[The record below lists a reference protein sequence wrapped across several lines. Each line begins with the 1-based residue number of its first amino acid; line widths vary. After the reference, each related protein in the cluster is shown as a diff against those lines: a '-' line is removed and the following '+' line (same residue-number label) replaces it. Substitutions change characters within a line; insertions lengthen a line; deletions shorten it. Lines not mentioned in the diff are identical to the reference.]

1 MRIHTGLNCM
11 GRRTEQA
18 RRLQVNPARQAK
30 EAAVWRFPW
39 KKSHFIFQPS
49 HIRQEL
55 ESALHRE
62 ELPAPRRTVVSILG
76 AMRGVG
82 GIDSWGSDVEPAFHV
97 PADEDIEYGF
107 VIRRGQDV

>member
-1 MRIHTGLNCM
+1 M
-11 GRRTEQA
+11 
-18 RRLQVNPARQAK
+18 QVNPARQAK

-49 HIRQEL
+49 HIRPRNWR
-55 ESALHRE
+55 A
-62 ELPAPRRTVVSILG
+62 PAPRRTVVSILG

-82 GIDSWGSDVEPAFHV
+82 GIDSWGSDVEPAYHV

>member
-49 HIRQEL
+49 HIR
-55 ESALHRE
+55 
-62 ELPAPRRTVVSILG
+62 RTVVSILG

-82 GIDSWGSDVEPAFHV
+82 GIDSWGSDVEPAYHV

>member
-1 MRIHTGLNCM
+1 MRIHTGLSCM
-11 GRRTEQA
+11 GRRTGQA
-18 RRLQVNPARQAK
+18 QRLQVNPARQAK

-39 KKSHFIFQPS
+39 KKSHFIYIPYTP
-49 HIRQEL
+49 QEL

-82 GIDSWGSDVEPAFHV
+82 GIDSWGSDVEPAYHV

-107 VIRRGQDV
+107 VIRREQDV